1 MMIGMN
7 VSVYN
12 VDNGH
17 HINCTMYVNSVIYC
31 EVIHC
36 LAVFYTLVAM
46 FTTTARGERGIVL
59 SLFYELRIS
68 SQDEFCREIA
78 RSSFTEGEMKK

>member
-17 HINCTMYVNSVIYC
+17 NINGTMYVNSLIYC

-36 LAVFYTLVAM
+36 IAVFHTLLAM
-46 FTTTARGERGIVL
+46 FTTTARGERG
-59 SLFYELRIS
+59 
-68 SQDEFCREIA
+68 QFCHCFMNLGFPRKTNFAE
-78 RSSFTEGEMKK
+78 K

>member
-17 HINCTMYVNSVIYC
+17 NINGTMYVNSLIYC

-36 LAVFYTLVAM
+36 IAVFHTLLAM
-46 FTTTARGERGIVL
+46 FTTTARGERGLVL
-59 SLFYELRIS
+59 PLFYELRIS
-68 SQDEFCREIA
+68 SQDEFCREIEVHLQ
-78 RSSFTEGEMKK
+78 REK